1 MAIIQFRVEDSLKSA
16 ATAVY
21 EKIGIDLSTALRI
34 FLKRSVQMNGIPFP
48 MILPGKRDD
57 ASSAIEALR
66 KMQEISEANGNSE
79 MTLDEINE
87 EIRLARLER
96 REREKKKD
104 K

>member
-34 FLKRSVQMNGIPFP
+34 FLKRSVQANGIPFP
-48 MILPGKRDD
+48 MVITEDLKKSDDIIEILRRAQD
-57 ASSAIEALR
+57 
-66 KMQEISEANGNSE
+66 ISEKNGNSK
-79 MTLDEINE
+79 MTLEEINE

-96 REREKKKD
+96 KQKEKP
-104 K
+104 